1 MHLRLSV
8 LRRVVLLS
16 IACGLFATIAV
27 PAQTSIG
34 SEIENQLQEA
44 ERQWQN
50 ASADNSIPAMLRIV
64 TQNFAFVN
72 TAGEVLGWE
81 QWLTSVRKLTPEA
94 VEQRKTNLTIAN
106 RDLQMVQLL
115 GDTAIA
121 SYRLTDPSGLQTR
134 QTDVWVRMGGFWR
147 LAHEQ
152 ISKIEPLLPRAVQ

>member
-50 ASADNSIPAMLRIV
+50 ASADNSIPAMLR
-64 TQNFAFVN
+64 
-72 TAGEVLGWE
+72 
-81 QWLTSVRKLTPEA
+81 SDSKLRIREH
-94 VEQRKTNLTIAN
+94 R
-106 RDLQMVQLL
+106 R
-115 GDTAIA
+115 
-121 SYRLTDPSGLQTR
+121 
-134 QTDVWVRMGGFWR
+134 
-147 LAHEQ
+147 
-152 ISKIEPLLPRAVQ
+152 